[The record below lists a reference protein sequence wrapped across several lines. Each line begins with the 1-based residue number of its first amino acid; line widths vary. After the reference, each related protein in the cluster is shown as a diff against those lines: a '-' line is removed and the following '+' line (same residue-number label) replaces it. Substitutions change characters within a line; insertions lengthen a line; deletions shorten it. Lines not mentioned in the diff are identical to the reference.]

1 MTALQR
7 NGTPEMNNEVL
18 PEKLQEIQN
27 DFDALYVKIREA
39 TGPKNPQSPPTIAA
53 ARTEAQYGL
62 ARLTDVYD
70 VVMDRLL
77 ELN

>member
-1 MTALQR
+1 
-7 NGTPEMNNEVL
+7 MNDEVL

-27 DFDALYVKIREA
+27 DFDALYMKMHKA
-39 TGPKNPQSPPTIAA
+39 MGPKNPQSPPPVAA
-53 ARTEAQYGL
+53 ARNEAEYGL